1 MSLTNADSY
10 KNNREK
16 RKKEA
21 KKKKL
26 LFRLKTALAAVIVVL
41 ICVWIGYSGY
51 QKIEENKPR
60 ASVTADYT
68 AFDDYLSGLSNAEA
82 AEQNRMKKEDSMVS
96 AILFFCIG
104 NCVSSQGMAFR
115 ASGNCVK

>member
-10 KNNREK
+10 KNNGEK

-82 AEQNRMKKEDSMVS
+82 AE
-96 AILFFCIG
+96 
-104 NCVSSQGMAFR
+104 
-115 ASGNCVK
+115 

>member
-26 LFRLKTALAAVIVVL
+26 LFRLKTALVIVVL

-82 AEQNRMKKEDSMVS
+82 AE
-96 AILFFCIG
+96 
-104 NCVSSQGMAFR
+104 
-115 ASGNCVK
+115 

>member
-26 LFRLKTALAAVIVVL
+26 LFRLKTALADSHC
-41 ICVWIGYSGY
+41 CVDLCLDRIFRIS
-51 QKIEENKPR
+51 EN
-60 ASVTADYT
+60 
-68 AFDDYLSGLSNAEA
+68 
-82 AEQNRMKKEDSMVS
+82 
-96 AILFFCIG
+96 
-104 NCVSSQGMAFR
+104 
-115 ASGNCVK
+115 

>member
-26 LFRLKTALAAVIVVL
+26 LFRLKTALAAVI
-41 ICVWIGYSGY
+41 WIGYSGY

-82 AEQNRMKKEDSMVS
+82 AE
-96 AILFFCIG
+96 
-104 NCVSSQGMAFR
+104 
-115 ASGNCVK
+115 

>member
-26 LFRLKTALAAVIVVL
+26 LFRLKTALAAVIVVFGSDIPDIRKL
-41 ICVWIGYSGY
+41 RIINR
-51 QKIEENKPR
+51 ER
-60 ASVTADYT
+60 A
-68 AFDDYLSGLSNAEA
+68 
-82 AEQNRMKKEDSMVS
+82 
-96 AILFFCIG
+96 
-104 NCVSSQGMAFR
+104 
-115 ASGNCVK
+115 

>member
-26 LFRLKTALAAVIVVL
+26 LFRLKTAAAVIVVL

-82 AEQNRMKKEDSMVS
+82 AE
-96 AILFFCIG
+96 
-104 NCVSSQGMAFR
+104 
-115 ASGNCVK
+115 